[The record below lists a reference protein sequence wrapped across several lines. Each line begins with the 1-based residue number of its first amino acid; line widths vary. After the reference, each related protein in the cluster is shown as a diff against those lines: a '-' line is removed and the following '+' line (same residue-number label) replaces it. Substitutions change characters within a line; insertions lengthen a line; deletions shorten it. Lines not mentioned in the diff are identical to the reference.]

1 MTDLYISNTMT
12 EEQIIA
18 LNRMSSGDS
27 VRLGYISDEAG
38 RVYVKLVNGDIR
50 RGWFHWKLVY
60 PTYDV
65 DLYSDGVISSYDT
78 SILRYMYG
86 EWYKLYHHVPSGQ
99 LYSDD
104 TTLNSI

>member
-12 EEQIIA
+12 VEQIIA

-27 VRLGYISDEAG
+27 VLNGYEHEGLG

-78 SILRYMYG
+78 SIPLTI
-86 EWYKLYHHVPSGQ
+86 HI
-99 LYSDD
+99 
-104 TTLNSI
+104 T